1 MYWHYITFLAEAI
14 STLSTATAM
23 TYCPPRPASLFEQRV
38 IFDAFVEA
46 FYVEGNVTG
55 AFTQYVALDYIQ
67 HNPFILSG
75 RAAAIAAL
83 SVPGP
88 ATTLTIVHQLYDGN
102 IGSVHHK
109 DVAAGSPLV
118 AVADYYRFDGSCIM
132 EHWDVTQSL
141 PANATNP
148 LALF

>member
-1 MYWHYITFLAEAI
+1 MYWHYITFLAAAVF
-14 STLSTATAM
+14 TLSTATAM
-23 TYCPPRPASLFEQRV
+23 TYCPPRPASLFEQRA

-55 AFTQYVALDYIQ
+55 PVIQYVAVYYIQ
-67 HNPFILSG
+67 HNSFILSG
-75 RAAAIAAL
+75 RAAGIAAL

-88 ATTLTIVHQLYDGN
+88 ATTPTIVHQLYDGN

-109 DVAAGSPLV
+109 DIAAGSPLM
-118 AVADYYRFDGSCIM
+118 AVADYYRFDGSCIIG
-132 EHWDVTQSL
+132 HWDVTQ
-141 PANATNP
+141 PFTANATNP